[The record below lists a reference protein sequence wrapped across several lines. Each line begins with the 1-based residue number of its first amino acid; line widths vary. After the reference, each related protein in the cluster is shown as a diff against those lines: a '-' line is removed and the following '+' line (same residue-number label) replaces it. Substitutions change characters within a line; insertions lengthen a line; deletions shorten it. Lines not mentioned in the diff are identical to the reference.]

1 MNIESFNALTDAEK
15 SALLESI
22 AATEQKVSDLE
33 AERNSLLTE
42 NSTLKENAAKQTEEL
57 KQAKELNFT
66 LARNV
71 GTRKST
77 DPEEVLYKFI
87 KGEK

>member
-1 MNIESFNALTDAEK
+1 MNLESFNALTDAEK
-15 SALLESI
+15 NALLESI
-22 AATEQKVSDLE
+22 DANNQKLSDLE

-42 NSTLKENAAKQTEEL
+42 NNSLKETTAKQTEEL

-71 GTRKST
+71 GSNKPK
-77 DPEEVLYKFI
+77 DPEETLYKFI
-87 KGEK
+87 KGE

>member
-1 MNIESFNALTDAEK
+1 MNLESFNALTDAEK
-15 SALLESI
+15 NALLESI
-22 AATEQKVSDLE
+22 DANNQKLSDLE

-42 NSTLKENAAKQTEEL
+42 NNSLKETTAKQTEEL

-71 GTRKST
+71 GNHKPT
-77 DPEEVLYKFI
+77 DPEETLYKFI
-87 KGEK
+87 KGE